1 MKTGQVWT
9 EEENI
14 VFKDLIQKY
23 HKDFRQV
30 ASEMNRTYTQVRS
43 HYYNIQ
49 SKNSTPESNNK
60 KMFKDSQ
67 NNSQQTQN
75 SSQYIVFDGFE

>member
-9 EEENI
+9 EEDNI

-49 SKNSTPESNNK
+49 CKNSIQESNK
-60 KMFKDSQ
+60 KQTFKDCQ
-67 NNSQQTQN
+67 NSQQTQN
-75 SSQYIVFDGFE
+75 GSQYIVFDGFQ